1 LGTVALSVN
10 AMLNQQAKVTNT
22 QMQLST
28 ELKNLTPADD
38 PIAAKKVLDIQE
50 RLDITAQF

>member
-1 LGTVALSVN
+1 
-10 AMLNQQAKVTNT
+10 MLNQQAKVTNT

>member
-1 LGTVALSVN
+1 MGTVALSVN